1 MAKLVSL
8 GLGAT
13 SGKITRSALTIL
25 ADSFVVGIEEG
36 TGIPG
41 VQFTTTDDGRG
52 TGAQF
57 VPLDRLADF
66 CDTLEGFAEPGAIS
80 KRAQDTDPVAV
91 MRDTMSF
98 VKGPDEEVTP
108 GEPIMVAFRTKL
120 GQGQK
125 PTRLPLD
132 EIRDVADFLRSRIES
147 SEVIVRN
154 ALAAA
159 KKKA

>member
-8 GLGAT
+8 GLGNT
-13 SGKITRSALTIL
+13 SGKITRTAMQIL
-25 ADSFVVGIEEG
+25 AESFVVGIEEG
-36 TGIPG
+36 TNIPG

-80 KRAQDTDPVAV
+80 KAAADTDPVAV

-98 VKGPDEEVTP
+98 VEKDGEVGPND
-108 GEPIMVAFRTKL
+108 PIMVAFRTRL

-132 EIRDVADFLRSRIES
+132 EIVSVASFLRERIES
-147 SEVIVRN
+147 SELIVKN
-154 ALAAA
+154 ALAAAA

>member
-1 MAKLVSL
+1 MAKLVNIGNTS
-8 GLGAT
+8 
-13 SGKITRSALTIL
+13 SGKIHRSALQIL
-25 ADSFVVGIEEG
+25 QDSFVVGIEEG
-36 TGIPG
+36 TNIPG

-66 CDTLEGFAEPGAIS
+66 CDTLAGFAEPGAIS

-98 VKGPDEEVTP
+98 VEKDGEVGPND
-108 GEPIMVAFRTKL
+108 PIMVAFRTRL

-125 PTRLPLD
+125 PTRLPVS
-132 EIRDVADFLRSRIES
+132 EITAVADFLRSRIES
-147 SEVIVRN
+147 SEVIVKN
-154 ALAAA
+154 ALAAAA